1 MSDVKTVPDPTG
13 PLPSTGPRTEPPSN
27 GPASPSGKPFVL
39 GGAPTP
45 VFGGAAPSSPPPAGP
60 FEISSGAPRAVA
72 AKPTALQEAREIL
85 GEFVKRNEKLM
96 WWLHT
101 AYALAL
107 GAFVATFAQKGF
119 EKARFLALS
128 LGAVWL
134 LVVFFFRFF
143 GTGAQQDFITA
154 FPGARRRFFVM
165 SYLMKN
171 LFQSMLFFQ
180 LPFYWKSSSF
190 TAGTAGVLVGLA
202 TCAVLSTLDLVF
214 DRVLLR
220 FKLVASLFFALTLFG
235 AANLVI
241 PALLPNTPIIL
252 TLLVAGGLSLATLVL
267 FHVSLQSLRRPVA
280 LGGFTVFL
288 AAGTSLL
295 YASRRA
301 IPPVP
306 VYVVEAGVGT
316 SLRADGKLE
325 SEVLVLRKT
334 ALPDSAEGA
343 LYAVAEVAVVG
354 EREQF
359 RHVWRRGDEVLAHEA
374 ADTVPSNQ
382 RGQVRV
388 ASRMPMRALSEEAV
402 GRYTVDVVTTSDQ
415 IVGRVR
421 FEIRD

>member
-1 MSDVKTVPDPTG
+1 MSDDKTVPDPMSPFGSSGG
-13 PLPSTGPRTEPPSN
+13 PTPAASPTDFGRPPSTPPD
-27 GPASPSGKPFVL
+27 AAIPFV
-39 GGAPTP
+39 GTP
-45 VFGGAAPSSPPPAGP
+45 GSPPTA
-60 FEISSGAPRAVA
+60 S
-72 AKPTALQEAREIL
+72 AKPSTFQEIREIL
-85 GEFVKRNEKLM
+85 GDFVKRNEKVM

-101 AYALAL
+101 AYALGL

-119 EKARFLALS
+119 ERARLLALS
-128 LGAVWL
+128 LAVVWL

-154 FPGARRRFFVM
+154 WPGARRRFFVM

-180 LPFYWKSSSF
+180 LPFYWKSSSYA
-190 TAGTAGVLVGLA
+190 AGTAGVLVGLA

-235 AANLVI
+235 SANLVI
-241 PALLPNTPIIL
+241 PALFPNTPIIL
-252 TLLVAGGLSLATLVL
+252 TLLVAGALSLATLVL
-267 FHVSLQSLRRPVA
+267 FHVSLYTLRRPAA
-280 LGGFTVFL
+280 LAGFAAFL
-288 AAGTSLL
+288 AAGTTLL
-295 YASRRA
+295 YAGRRA

-306 VYVVEAGVGT
+306 VHLVEAGVGT
-316 SLRADGKLE
+316 ALRADGKLE

-334 ALPDSAEGA
+334 ALPPSSAGGTEGA

-359 RHVWRRGDEVLAHEA
+359 LHVWRRGDEVLAHEP
-374 ADTVPSNQ
+374 ADAVPSDQ

-388 ASRMPMRALSEEAV
+388 ASRVPMRALPEDVV
-402 GRYTVDVVTTSDQ
+402 GKYTVDVVTTSDQ

-421 FEIRD
+421 FEIRE